1 MEDPFRTRNRLVAQV
16 LSPSRRQTGSIFHKH
31 FFCCERRSYFVVG
44 GFQLTENEATTMSS
58 TLRDAMVPAAVSCPF
73 ARAAIEKAPATTYD
87 PFDATFLNDPYAIF
101 TQLRVEAPV
110 AYAPA
115 IDMWTVTDYADVDAI
130 FKDPEAFSAAI
141 AQSPLDPIDPGAQK
155 ILRDGFRPLAVM
167 SNLDPPEHARIK
179 WHTSRAFSARRI
191 SFMQTVIRERATA
204 LVNALPAS
212 GEVDLVATLAFPLP
226 AVTIFKMIGFPDD
239 DMEMLKSWCGNR
251 LVMTWGRT
259 TPEDQARI
267 ARQMVSYFAYCEA
280 FVQKR
285 FAEPADDLTSDLL
298 ATGIED
304 GTLSHDEIVSIIYG
318 LSFAGHENITNMI
331 VNTIRRLLEHPQTW
345 NAFVADT
352 ARLLP
357 NTIEEALRFDS
368 SNIAWRRV
376 TTRAVTLRGV
386 EIPKGARILVLL
398 GAANHDPAHFQNP
411 ETFDIERKDARTHL
425 AFGKG
430 IHYCLGAALTR
441 LELGIVLELL
451 AARYP
456 KMTLGAKRDYSYT
469 ANVVFRGPTSLP
481 VVLAS

>member
-1 MEDPFRTRNRLVAQV
+1 MA
-16 LSPSRRQTGSIFHKH
+16 
-31 FFCCERRSYFVVG
+31 
-44 GFQLTENEATTMSS
+44 S
-58 TLRDAMVPAAVSCPF
+58 TLREPIVPPAVSCPF

-87 PFDATFLNDPYAIF
+87 PFDASFLNDPYAIF
-101 TQLRVEAPV
+101 SQLRVEAPV

-115 IDMWTVTDYADVDAI
+115 IDMWTVTDFEDVDAI
-130 FKDPEAFSAAI
+130 FKDPQTFSAAI
-141 AQSPLDPIDPGAQK
+141 AQSPLDPIAPEAQK
-155 ILRDGFRPLAVM
+155 ILSEGFRPLAVM

-191 SFMQTVIRERATA
+191 SFMENVIRERATA
-204 LVNALPAS
+204 LVEALPAS

-226 AVTIFKMIGFPDD
+226 AVTIFKMIGFPDE

-259 TPEDQARI
+259 TPEDQQRI
-267 ARQMVSYFAYCEA
+267 ARQMVSYFKYCEE
-280 FVQKR
+280 FVAIR
-285 FAEPADDLTSDLL
+285 ATNPADDLTSDLL
-298 ATGIED
+298 ATGLED

-331 VNTIRRLLEHPQTW
+331 ANTVRRLLENPTSW
-345 NAFVADT
+345 DALVADT

-376 TTRAVTLRGV
+376 TTRPVTLRGV

-398 GAANHDPAHFQNP
+398 GAANHDPKKFANP
-411 ETFDIERKDARTHL
+411 ETFDIERADARTHL

-451 AARYP
+451 TARYP

-469 ANVVFRGPTSLP
+469 PNVVFRGPTSLP
-481 VVLAS
+481 VLLAS

>member
-1 MEDPFRTRNRLVAQV
+1 MA
-16 LSPSRRQTGSIFHKH
+16 
-31 FFCCERRSYFVVG
+31 
-44 GFQLTENEATTMSS
+44 S
-58 TLRDAMVPAAVSCPF
+58 TLREPTVPPAVSCPF

-101 TQLRVEAPV
+101 SQLRVEAPV

-115 IDMWTVTDYADVDAI
+115 IDMWTVTDFEDVDAI
-130 FKDPEAFSAAI
+130 FKDPQTFSAAI
-141 AQSPLDPIDPGAQK
+141 AQSPLDPIAPEAQK
-155 ILRDGFRPLAVM
+155 ILSEGFRPLAVM

-191 SFMQTVIRERATA
+191 SFMENVIRERATA
-204 LVNALPAS
+204 LVDALPAS

-226 AVTIFKMIGFPDD
+226 AVTIFKMIGFPDE

-259 TPEDQARI
+259 TPEDQQRI
-267 ARQMVSYFAYCEA
+267 ARQMVSYFKYCEE
-280 FVQKR
+280 FVAMR
-285 FAEPADDLTSDLL
+285 ATNPADDLTSDLL
-298 ATGIED
+298 ATGLED

-331 VNTIRRLLEHPQTW
+331 ANTVRRLLENPTAW
-345 NAFVADT
+345 NALVADT

-368 SNIAWRRV
+368 SNLAWRRV
-376 TTRAVTLRGV
+376 TTRPVTLRGV

-398 GAANHDPAHFQNP
+398 GAANHDPKKFANP
-411 ETFDIERKDARTHL
+411 ETFDIERADARTHL

-451 AARYP
+451 TARYP

-481 VVLAS
+481 VDLAS

>member
-1 MEDPFRTRNRLVAQV
+1 MA
-16 LSPSRRQTGSIFHKH
+16 
-31 FFCCERRSYFVVG
+31 
-44 GFQLTENEATTMSS
+44 S
-58 TLRDAMVPAAVSCPF
+58 TLREPIVPPAVSCPF

-101 TQLRVEAPV
+101 AQLRVEAPV

-115 IDMWTVTDYADVDAI
+115 IDMWTVTDFEDVDAI
-130 FKDPEAFSAAI
+130 FKDPQTFSAAI
-141 AQSPLDPIDPGAQK
+141 AQSPLDPIAPEAQK
-155 ILRDGFRPLAVM
+155 ILSEGFRPLAVM

-191 SFMQTVIRERATA
+191 SFMENVIRERATA
-204 LVNALPAS
+204 LVDALPAS

-226 AVTIFKMIGFPDD
+226 AVTIFKMIGFPDE
-239 DMEMLKSWCGNR
+239 DMELLKSWCGNR

-259 TPEDQARI
+259 TPEDQQRI
-267 ARQMVSYFAYCEA
+267 ARQMVSYFKYCEE
-280 FVQKR
+280 FVAMR
-285 FAEPADDLTSDLL
+285 ATNPADDLTSDLL
-298 ATGIED
+298 ATGLED

-331 VNTIRRLLEHPQTW
+331 ANTVRRLLENPAAW
-345 NAFVADT
+345 NALVADT

-376 TTRAVTLRGV
+376 TTRPVTLRGV
-386 EIPKGARILVLL
+386 EIPKGARILLLL
-398 GAANHDPAHFQNP
+398 GAANHDPAKFANP
-411 ETFDIERKDARTHL
+411 ETFDIERADARTHL

>member
-1 MEDPFRTRNRLVAQV
+1 MA
-16 LSPSRRQTGSIFHKH
+16 
-31 FFCCERRSYFVVG
+31 
-44 GFQLTENEATTMSS
+44 S
-58 TLRDAMVPAAVSCPF
+58 TLREPIVPPAVSCPF

-87 PFDATFLNDPYAIF
+87 PFDATFLSDPYAIF
-101 TQLRVEAPV
+101 AQLRVEAPV

-115 IDMWTVTDYADVDAI
+115 IDMWTVTDFEDVDAI
-130 FKDPEAFSAAI
+130 FKDPQTFSAAI
-141 AQSPLDPIDPGAQK
+141 AQSPLDPIAPEAQK
-155 ILRDGFRPLAVM
+155 ILSEGFRPLAVM

-191 SFMQTVIRERATA
+191 SFMENVIRERATA
-204 LVNALPAS
+204 LVDALPAT

-226 AVTIFKMIGFPDD
+226 AVTIFKMIGFPDE

-259 TPEDQARI
+259 TPEDQQRI
-267 ARQMVSYFAYCEA
+267 ARQMVSYFKYCEE
-280 FVQKR
+280 FVAMR
-285 FAEPADDLTSDLL
+285 ATNPADDLTSDLL
-298 ATGIED
+298 ATGLED

-331 VNTIRRLLEHPQTW
+331 ANTVRRLLENPTAW
-345 NAFVADT
+345 NALVADT

-357 NTIEEALRFDS
+357 NAIEEALRFDS

-376 TTRAVTLRGV
+376 TTRPVTLRGV

-398 GAANHDPAHFQNP
+398 GAANHDPAKFANS
-411 ETFDIERKDARTHL
+411 ETFDIERADARTHL

-456 KMTLGAKRDYSYT
+456 RMTLGAMRDYSYT